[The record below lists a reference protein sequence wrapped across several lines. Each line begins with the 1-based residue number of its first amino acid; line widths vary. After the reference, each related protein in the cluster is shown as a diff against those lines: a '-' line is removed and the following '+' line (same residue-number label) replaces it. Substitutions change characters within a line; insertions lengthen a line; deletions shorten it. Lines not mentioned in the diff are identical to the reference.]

1 MLSSKQKVILI
12 VLVGIIGIVVGYLF
26 LAEKEDA
33 IQVDYPDNLSQD
45 SVNNTDHSEDYQS
58 FILKQMSGSGINETK
73 NAFEISL
80 PSEYNA
86 ILNVDGV
93 LITVTQDDFK
103 LLIGTQLD
111 STGGTYTTLPEYEP
125 LETDITQDDIWRIKT
140 IEGYYYTSFFE

>member
-1 MLSSKQKVILI
+1 MLSSKQTAILI
-12 VLVGIIGIVVGYLF
+12 VLVGIISIVIGYLF
-26 LAEKEDA
+26 LAEREDA

-58 FILKQMSGSGINETK
+58 FTLKQMSASGINEAK
-73 NAFEISL
+73 DAFEISL

-93 LITVTQDDFK
+93 LITVKQDDFK

-111 STGGTYTTLPEYEP
+111 STGGTYATLPEYEP

-140 IEGYYYTSFFE
+140 IEGYYYTSFF